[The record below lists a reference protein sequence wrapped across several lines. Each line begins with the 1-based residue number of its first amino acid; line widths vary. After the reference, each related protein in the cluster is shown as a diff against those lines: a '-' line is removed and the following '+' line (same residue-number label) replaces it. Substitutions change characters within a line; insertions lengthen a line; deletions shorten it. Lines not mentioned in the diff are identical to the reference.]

1 MSAISGRFVALLLS
15 LAALVAPAQA
25 ITGNY
30 VKDFDHP
37 FVGLLVLYDENGAF
51 MGRCSGSLLTPVVFL
66 TAGHCVDGATSARV
80 YFQQDAGA
88 NYDPVTQV
96 DPVTGYPDSCAAG
109 TLGVVCA
116 TSSELYSY
124 GYPAGF
130 PEQKDV
136 GLVILD
142 QPIVLAEYGVLPFAG
157 LLDVVASEPGI
168 KVLMT
173 DSGYGLSY
181 TNPAKTTSFRERLMA
196 TTTLQ
201 NLRSALTDGYNL
213 QASNNPGRDG
223 GGTCFGDSG
232 GPVFLDGSGSNL
244 IVGVTSFGLTAHTCR
259 GVDFA
264 YRVDQ
269 QAVIDWILATVP
281 AGEPSKIAIATP

>member
-1 MSAISGRFVALLLS
+1 MSIFSGRFVALLLTF
-15 LAALVAPAQA
+15 AALVAPAHA

-30 VKDFDHP
+30 VKDFEHP
-37 FVGLLVLYDENGAF
+37 FVGLLVLYDENGDF
-51 MGRCSGSLLTPVVFL
+51 MGRCSGSLLTPVVFV

-88 NYDPVTQV
+88 HYDPATQV
-96 DPVTGYPDSCAAG
+96 DPVSGYPTTCANG
-109 TLGVVCA
+109 TQGVVCA
-116 TSSELYSY
+116 TSSTLYSY

-142 QPIVLAEYGVLPFAG
+142 QSITLAEYGGLPFAG
-157 LLDVVASEPGI
+157 LLDLVASEPGI
-168 KVLMT
+168 KVRMT

-201 NLRSALTDGYNL
+201 NLRSALTDGYNM

-232 GPVFLDGSGSNL
+232 GPVFLEDTNV
-244 IVGVTSFGLTAHTCR
+244 IVSVTSFGLSANTCA
-259 GVDFA
+259 GVDFS
-264 YRVDQ
+264 YRLDQ

-281 AGEPSKIAIATP
+281 ASEVVNISIATP